1 MRMRAHRCY
10 LLAAI
15 LTLFA
20 GCSGDRK
27 PPAAIPQPGSEAA
40 NTVGQTR
47 EQADAGP
54 LRIEPPNVYK
64 GTTVRALLD
73 PGLPAAVRYEWL
85 VRGEPVQSGADSSM
99 ETARFRKG
107 DSIQVRAV
115 TDGRTIASQP
125 VTIMNSPPGIREI
138 RFVPGASL
146 QSGALGV
153 EADVVDADGDE
164 TRVEIA
170 WRKNGEP
177 AGNGSRL
184 GVPVKRGDKI
194 EVTITPFDGE
204 GPGKSAT
211 LAREIRNIPPVIEG
225 QEQFQVAGNVVTF
238 HVRASDPD
246 GDPLAFAL
254 KEAPA
259 GMQIDRA
266 TGWVRWETARGTTGK
281 VPFTVLVSDGSGGES
296 TARFTVT
303 IAEEPPQVK
312 R

>member
-10 LLAAI
+10 LLAAVLALI
-15 LTLFA
+15 A

-27 PPAAIPQPGSEAA
+27 PPAAIPAPESEAT

-64 GTTVRALLD
+64 GTTVRALRD

-115 TDGRTIASQP
+115 LDGRTIVSRSVP
-125 VTIMNSPPGIREI
+125 ILNSPPEIREV
-138 RFVPGASL
+138 RFVPGSSL
-146 QSGALGV
+146 QSGVLGV
-153 EADVVDADGDE
+153 EADVFDADGDE

-177 AGNGSRL
+177 AGNGNRL
-184 GVPVKRGDKI
+184 GVPEKRGDKV
-194 EVTITPFDGE
+194 EVTITPFDRE

-211 LAREIRNIPPVIEG
+211 LVREIRNTPPVIEG
-225 QEQFQVAGNVVTF
+225 QEQFKVEGNLVTF
-238 HVRASDPD
+238 HVRATDPD
-246 GDPLAFAL
+246 GDPLTYAL

-259 GMQIDRA
+259 GMQIDPA
-266 TGWVRWETARGTTGK
+266 TGWVRWETARGKTGK
-281 VPFTVLVSDGSGGES
+281 VPFTVLVSDGAGGES

-303 IAEEPPQVK
+303 IAEEPPQLK